1 MIQSFFKRIYWWSLF
16 PLKYTSR
23 NAEETTEF
31 KNQNKKC
38 SQGSEKTAPN
48 ILFKKLNIIYKS
60 LFHKQLF
67 LLYISTWKS
76 FYKGDN
82 FSTCRNTSKDGF
94 YPISM
99 ILLSRHW
106 GNAQS
111 CSPDNLGASRS
122 AVFDS
127 SQVNPLAGP
136 DEYPGGVGCIPGQPR
151 PCDWGRHRRDENR
164 ESASWT
170 SVKNEGSY
178 WLRYRTSCLSLSH
191 FSLSPPLLSIS
202 YLNFT
207 IELQFYE
214 SIGASGVRSLV
225 MLWVNNLVRK
235 LKSEIKK
242 VAGQGGSC
250 L

>member
-1 MIQSFFKRIYWWSLF
+1 MQRK
-16 PLKYTSR
+16 PQNLKIKIKSALR
-23 NAEETTEF
+23 
-31 KNQNKKC
+31 
-38 SQGSEKTAPN
+38 GSEKTAPN

-82 FSTCRNTSKDGF
+82 FSTRRNTSKDWF

-136 DEYPGGVGCIPGQPR
+136 DEYPGEGGGCWVYSR
-151 PCDWGRHRRDENR
+151 
-164 ESASWT
+164 AA
-170 SVKNEGSY
+170 KAM
-178 WLRYRTSCLSLSH
+178 WLRAAQERWKQGVCQ
-191 FSLSPPLLSIS
+191 
-202 YLNFT
+202 LNF
-207 IELQFYE
+207 
-214 SIGASGVRSLV
+214 S
-225 MLWVNNLVRK
+225 
-235 LKSEIKK
+235 
-242 VAGQGGSC
+242 
-250 L
+250 